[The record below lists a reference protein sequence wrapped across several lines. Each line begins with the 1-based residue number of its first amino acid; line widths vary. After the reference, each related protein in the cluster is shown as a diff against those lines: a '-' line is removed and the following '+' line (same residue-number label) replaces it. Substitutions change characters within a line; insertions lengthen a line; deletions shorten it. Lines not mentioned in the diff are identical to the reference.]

1 MEGWQRGCKL
11 YDGVYGLMA
20 VFDENMKKT
29 GRWRFD
35 PVYYIDV
42 PNIRQDF
49 IRDFS
54 KALSI
59 DYWPQVRLKGDEP
72 RIFLKQGDVL
82 VQDGYAMRYY
92 KYNVATGTVISYS
105 KIGKESVQLQK
116 TGPLSEESFPKQS
129 KWDSS
134 LTLMQEDCLGLC
146 WLRFL
151 SDRVSQFE
159 NFSV

>member
-1 MEGWQRGCKL
+1 M
-11 YDGVYGLMA
+11 YDGAYGLIA
-20 VFDENMKKT
+20 VFDENMKKS

-54 KALSI
+54 KDFSI
-59 DYWPQVRLKGDEP
+59 DYWPKVQLKGGEP

-82 VQDGYAMRYY
+82 LQDGWVMRYY
-92 KYNVATGTVISYS
+92 TYKVANGTVISYS
-105 KIGKESVQLQK
+105 KIGEKSVLLQK
-116 TGPLSEESFPKQS
+116 TGPLSEEKFPKQS

-134 LTLMQEDCLGLC
+134 LTVMQEDCLGLC

-151 SDRVSQFE
+151 SDRAGKFE
-159 NFSV
+159 NFPV

>member
-1 MEGWQRGCKL
+1 
-11 YDGVYGLMA
+11 MA
-20 VFDENMKKT
+20 VFDENMKKS

-54 KALSI
+54 KDFSI
-59 DYWPQVRLKGDEP
+59 DYWPKVQLKGDEP

-82 VQDGYAMRYY
+82 VQDGCAMRYY
-92 KYNVATGTVISYS
+92 MYDVSNSSVKSYS
-105 KIGKESVQLQK
+105 KIGEKSVPLQK
-116 TGPLSEESFPKQS
+116 TGPLSDEPFPKQA

-134 LTLMQEDCLGLC
+134 LTVMQEDCLGLC

-151 SDRVSQFE
+151 SDRASKFE
-159 NFSV
+159 NFPI